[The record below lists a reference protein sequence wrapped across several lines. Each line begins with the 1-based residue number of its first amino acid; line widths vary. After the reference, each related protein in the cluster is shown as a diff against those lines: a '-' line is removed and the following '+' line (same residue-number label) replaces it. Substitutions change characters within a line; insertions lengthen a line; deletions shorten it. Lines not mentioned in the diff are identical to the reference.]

1 MSNSLTNEAA
11 EELLSLVED
20 SLLQAKK
27 AYAELRVLQE
37 SKVELEKGASTH
49 VPKFDP
55 GMVNKTVRMLITHN
69 FLHEDQQE
77 KFASSLTERPENA
90 LKLVQRLLEI
100 SAPAHIE
107 GRGVPKA
114 ASTKSAPSSTEDD
127 SAWTKVIKEGA

>member
-1 MSNSLTNEAA
+1 MSTPLTSEAA

-27 AYAELRVLQE
+27 AYAELRVMQD
-37 SKVELEKGASTH
+37 SKVELEKVASSS
-49 VPKFDP
+49 VPRFDQ
-55 GMVNKTVRMLITHN
+55 GMVNKTVRMLVTHN

-100 SAPAHIE
+100 SAPSHIE
-107 GRGVPKA
+107 GRGIPKT
-114 ASTKSAPSSTEDD
+114 ASTKNAPSSSADD